1 MSAAAGVTQ
10 SIFISA
16 EGIGYWCG
24 EGMGELKNVRRHD
37 FQHKNFKIPIHI
49 VQHTATLPT
58 TMHLPEPLA
67 KASIGNSHTIL
78 LMKSG
83 LLMSM
88 GNNGRYQTGIA
99 TPENS
104 TPVINYTYIH

>member
-1 MSAAAGVTQ
+1 MSILPLAYKCLRD
-10 SIFISA
+10 SD
-16 EGIGYWCG
+16 Y
-24 EGMGELKNVRRHD
+24 N
-37 FQHKNFKIPIHI
+37 

-58 TMHLPEPLA
+58 RMHLPEPLE
-67 KASIGNSHTIL
+67 KASIGNSHIIL

-99 TPENS
+99 TQTS